1 MWPFTLSGRLR
12 IIALVGRYLTN
23 QLMRRRSIHVHT
35 RRCFNMRK
43 MPPSYL
49 SGFSYRFQQLSRAH
63 GQVTYV
69 LLTRSPLSLFGSKLP
84 KDFVRLAC
92 IRHAASVH
100 PEPGSNSPVDMTQN
114 VTNVMIFVFLV
125 RFISFEIDVS
135 CLVFKDR
142 NVFLFLRLVQRSYI
156 IPNILP
162 PVNAFFI
169 FFSFFS

>member
-1 MWPFTLSGRLR
+1 MIWAGSLRVTHPFATKPFR
-12 IIALVGRYLTN
+12 
-23 QLMRRRSIHVHT
+23 
-35 RRCFNMRK
+35 
-43 MPPSYL
+43 
-49 SGFSYRFQQLSRAH
+49 
-63 GQVTYV
+63 
-69 LLTRSPLSLFGSKLP
+69 SKLP
-84 KDFVRLAC
+84 ISFVRLAC

-100 PEPGSNSPVDMTQN
+100 PEPGSNSPFDMTQN

-142 NVFLFLRLVQRSYI
+142 NVFRFLRLVQRSYI

-169 FFSFFS
+169 FFSFFYRNCYNITEKDTNKAFSKPLLVSFI

>member
-1 MWPFTLSGRLR
+1 
-12 IIALVGRYLTN
+12 
-23 QLMRRRSIHVHT
+23 MRSV
-35 RRCFNMRK
+35 
-43 MPPSYL
+43 YL
-49 SGFSYRFQQLSRAH
+49 SGFSYRFQQLSRTH

-84 KDFVRLAC
+84 RNFVRLAC

-100 PEPGSNSPVDMTQN
+100 PEPGSNSPFDMTQN

-142 NVFLFLRLVQRSYI
+142 NVFRFLRLVQRSYI

>member
-1 MWPFTLSGRLR
+1 M
-12 IIALVGRYLTN
+12 
-23 QLMRRRSIHVHT
+23 
-35 RRCFNMRK
+35 
-43 MPPSYL
+43 
-49 SGFSYRFQQLSRAH
+49 
-63 GQVTYV
+63 
-69 LLTRSPLSLFGSKLP
+69 LLTRSPLSLFEKQAFLKTSFDLHV
-84 KDFVRLAC
+84 FATFAAIIISYNHAC

-100 PEPGSNSPVDMTQN
+100 PEPGSNSPFDMTQN

-142 NVFLFLRLVQRSYI
+142 NVFRFLRLVQRSYI

-169 FFSFFS
+169 FFSFFYQKTVKSHKNPRI